1 MNLKVFFIFLGQAP
15 DKCQDT
21 AMKAHAHL
29 KCEILA
35 KHIIHLEACSISW
48 KGEMKVFFDRQK
60 WFIKKAK
67 EGTSLLT
74 SLIIGCFQGN
84 I

>member
-1 MNLKVFFIFLGQAP
+1 MMVKLPPLTSMDTLPMNLKVFFIFLGQAP

-35 KHIIHLEACSISW
+35 KHIIHLEACSIS
-48 KGEMKVFFDRQK
+48 
-60 WFIKKAK
+60 
-67 EGTSLLT
+67 
-74 SLIIGCFQGN
+74 
-84 I
+84 